1 MMIVNKCVPFLV
13 PAVTEE
19 NEMYGVVKDHYQYEK
34 DEYDTKIKENN
45 EYYEDEDDYDKV
57 DN

>member
-19 NEMYGVVKDHYQYEK
+19 NEMYGVVEDHYQYEK

-45 EYYEDEDDYDKV
+45 EYYEDEDDYD
-57 DN
+57 